1 MTHTSV
7 CVCVCVCVCVHR
19 SVICGAMIHPGI
31 ILMKYFLKCL
41 ALCKQNIQFLPKWLN
56 FTLSLLELTNINLL
70 SARVDQSAAP
80 TTSHAPSPHTRT
92 VQRHTHGIDSVVRHK
107 QLSAAGYPL
116 PINQSRRGG
125 LRSFNDHGEVGGH
138 GGRRRSVGGPRG
150 TEHGELC
157 THQSTLVETKLLFRG

>member
-1 MTHTSV
+1 MCFSV
-7 CVCVCVCVCVHR
+7 HHFQM
-19 SVICGAMIHPGI
+19 SSPSQSG
-31 ILMKYFLKCL
+31 
-41 ALCKQNIQFLPKWLN
+41 N
-56 FTLSLLELTNINLL
+56 TNINLL

-157 THQSTLVETKLLFRG
+157 THQSTLVETKLLISQGDQWLLICTCIRCIRLLCITVYSWKWPI